1 MILERIA
8 SEGLAQYSYLVGDET
23 AGVCAVIDP
32 RRDVE
37 VYLERARHHQVQITH
52 ILETHIHADF
62 VSGSLE
68 LAARTGAP
76 VYVGATG
83 EVDFEHE
90 PLHDG
95 QELNLGDYTLEVLH
109 TPGHTPE
116 HVIFLISG
124 GTGADAPWGL
134 FTGDTLFAGDV
145 GRPDLLGDD
154 QEVGLAQ
161 QLFTTM
167 HEKVL
172 PLGDGII
179 IYPGHGKGSPCG
191 ASIGDRSES
200 TIGYERANNK
210 LLHVTDREQFVEQVL
225 AAQSPAPGYYPRMK
239 KVNAR
244 GPEVLGALPALTAL
258 HAEDFAKEM
267 EKEHSVVLD
276 LRSLEAFA
284 GAHIEGALNI
294 GMREPFPIWAGRILE
309 ETLPIWAGWMVAP
322 ESRILLVAESAE
334 AAEEARIELLRVG
347 YEQVAG
353 YLRRGLHGWTEQGM
367 PVVHSGLLS
376 VQELRE
382 LQQSEDGQ
390 WQILDVRSD
399 QEWEQGHIP
408 GAHHIPV
415 NELESRVDELDRDRP
430 LAVYCGSGYR
440 ASIAVSLLKRIG
452 FEEVANVPG
461 SISGWKGAGYPLE
474 GEPDGAG

>member
-1 MILERIA
+1 MILERIP
-8 SEGLAQYSYLVGDET
+8 SEGLAQYSYVVGDET
-23 AGVCAVIDP
+23 AGVAAVIDP
-32 RRDVE
+32 RRDVA
-37 VYLERARHHQVQITH
+37 VYLDLAREHQVKITH
-52 ILETHIHADF
+52 ILETHVHADF
-62 VSGSLE
+62 VSGSCE

-76 VYVGATG
+76 IYTGATA
-83 EVDFEHE
+83 EVDFEHKK
-90 PLHDG
+90 LRDG
-95 QELNLGDYTLEVLH
+95 QEVELGEFTLKVLH

-116 HVIFLISG
+116 HVVFLVSG
-124 GTGADAPWGL
+124 GTGAEAPWGL

-145 GRPDLLGDD
+145 GRPDLLGDEQD
-154 QEVGLAQ
+154 VGLAE
-161 QLFTTM
+161 QLFTSL

-179 IYPGHGKGSPCG
+179 IYPGHGEGSPCG
-191 ASIGDRSES
+191 ASIGERPDS

-210 LLHVTDREQFVEQVL
+210 LLHIEDRDEFVEQIL
-225 AAQSPAPGYYPRMK
+225 DAQSPAPSYYPRMK

-244 GPEVLGALPALTAL
+244 GPEVLGALPALTAFS
-258 HAEDFAKEM
+258 AEEFAREI
-267 EKEHSVVLD
+267 EKQHSVVLD

-284 GAHIEGALNI
+284 GAHIEGSLNI

-322 ESRILLVAESAE
+322 DSRILLVAESAE

-367 PVVHSGLLS
+367 PLTSSGLLS

-382 LQQSEDGQ
+382 LQESDADI
-390 WQILDVRSD
+390 QILDVRTE
-399 QEWEQGHIP
+399 QEWQQGRIP
-408 GAHHIPV
+408 GAQHIPV
-415 NELESRVDELDRDRP
+415 NELEERAEELDRDRP

-440 ASIAVSLLKRIG
+440 ASIAVSLLRRFG
-452 FEEVANVPG
+452 FADVANVPG
-461 SISGWKGAGYPLE
+461 SMSGWKGAGYPVE
-474 GEPDGAG
+474 E